1 MDEFKVL
8 SPTAI
13 LGYGFPESSFCRGME
28 YKPDLIAVDAG
39 SSDPGPYY
47 LGAGKSF
54 TQRDAVK
61 RDLEIILSAAV
72 QNNIPVV
79 IGTAGGSGAAPHVQW
94 TADIIHE
101 IAREQRFRF
110 RMGTIHADID
120 KETVVKAL
128 RGNKITP
135 LGPIDPL
142 TEDTIDHTNAIV
154 AQMGQEP
161 VFRAFD
167 QDCQVILCGR
177 CYDPVAFAARPVQLG
192 FPAGLAYHLGKILEC
207 AAIAAT
213 PGSGA
218 DCALGILNKER
229 FVLEALNPE
238 RRFTRVSTAAHTLYE
253 KENPY
258 LLHGPDG
265 CIDLSRTQITE
276 LDNERTAVS
285 GTTFIPSDTPTVKL
299 EGTTLAGF
307 RSIFI
312 AGVRDPVL
320 IQSIRDVLETVKD
333 LAQKRYR
340 KAHPT
345 FRMIDHVYGINGV
358 MGDLESVKYPDPHE
372 IGLVMEVLAESQQ
385 AADSILSWFRSTL
398 LHYGYPGRIST
409 AGNLALLYSPSD
421 ISCGKV
427 FRFTM
432 HHLMQTD
439 NANELF
445 PLHVE
450 DAGN

>member
-1 MDEFKVL
+1 MDEFRIL

-13 LGYGFPESSFCRGME
+13 LGYGFPESSFQRGI
-28 YKPDLIAVDAG
+28 KRRPDLIGVDAG

-54 TQRDAVK
+54 TRREAVK
-61 RDLEIILSAAV
+61 RDLEIMLCAAV
-72 QNNIPVV
+72 KNKIPVV

-94 TADIIHE
+94 TADIIRE
-101 IAREQRFRF
+101 IAREQNLHFT
-110 RMGTIHADID
+110 MGVIHADID
-120 KETVVKAL
+120 KSTVAQAL
-128 RGNKITP
+128 RQNKITP
-135 LGPIDPL
+135 LGPIAQL
-142 TEDTIDHTNAIV
+142 TEDAIRQTTSIV

-167 QDCQVILCGR
+167 QDCQVVLCGR

-192 FPAGLAYHLGKILEC
+192 FPAGLACHLGKILEC

-218 DCALGILNKER
+218 DCVLGTLEKDR
-229 FVLEALNPE
+229 FVLEALNPD
-238 RRFTRVSTAAHTLYE
+238 RRFTRISTAAHTLYE

-265 CIDLSRTQITE
+265 CIDLNHTEITE
-276 LDNERTAVS
+276 IDEYRAAVS
-285 GTTFIPSDTPTVKL
+285 GTEFIPSEPPTVKL
-299 EGTTLAGF
+299 EGASREGY

-320 IQSIRDVLETVKD
+320 VQSIRQVLDTVKN
-333 LAQKRYR
+333 LAESRYR
-340 KAHPT
+340 KAHPA
-345 FRMIDHVYGINGV
+345 FRIIEHIYGINGV
-358 MGDLESVKYPDPHE
+358 MGTLEPVSRPAPHE
-372 IGLVMEVLAESQQ
+372 IGLVVETIAESQQ
-385 AADSILSWFRSTL
+385 TADSILSWFRSTL

-427 FRFTM
+427 FRFSM
-432 HHLMQTD
+432 HHLMQTE
-439 NANELF
+439 NTKELF

-450 DAGN
+450 DV